1 MTEENHTE
9 SGGVPLRDVVTGVVE
24 ELAPEE
30 RPLLDALSGFDDATA
45 LRRLTARD
53 DGDQSLAF
61 GVDAA
66 TALVALIV
74 WISLDEMVRL
84 IIDSAVGR
92 VAKPKR
98 RRRRWLFGRR
108 KPADPVMIPRLTQSQ
123 LTQVGQAVFR
133 TARDAGLPDERG
145 EQIAASVVG
154 RLVLLPP
161 QAEP

>member
-1 MTEENHTE
+1 MTQESHTD
-9 SGGVPLRDVVTGVVE
+9 SGGVLLRDVVTGVVE

-30 RPLLDALSGFDDATA
+30 RPLLDALSGLDDAAA

-74 WISLDEMVRL
+74 WISLDETVRL
-84 IIDSAVGR
+84 IVDSAAGR
-92 VAKPKR
+92 IAKPKR
-98 RRRRWLFGRR
+98 GKRRLFRRR
-108 KPADPVMIPRLTQSQ
+108 KAEPVVIPRLTQAQ
-123 LTQVGQAVFR
+123 LTQVGQAVYK
-133 TARDAGLPDERG
+133 TAREAGLPAQRG
-145 EQIAASVVG
+145 EQIAENVVG
-154 RLVLLPP
+154 RLVLAPP